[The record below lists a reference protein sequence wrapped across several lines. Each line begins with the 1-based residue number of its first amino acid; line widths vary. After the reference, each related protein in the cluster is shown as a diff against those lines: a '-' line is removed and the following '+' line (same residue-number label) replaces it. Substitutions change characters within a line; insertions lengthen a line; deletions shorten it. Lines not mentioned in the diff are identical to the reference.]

1 MVDDQRLR
9 NLEDRVTVLER
20 EVEGEKTV
28 TRQILQL
35 AQDNAKDIADVR
47 GVLRGL
53 SNDVRGVVADIGGI
67 RKDMDALHRD
77 FPKMAADEMR
87 KVLEERDDR

>member
-67 RKDMDALHRD
+67 RKDMDALHRA